1 MTEKFGSLVHFFC
14 PKSICWILI
23 LLASAVGC
31 SNSEPRFELKGEVTL
46 DGVPLEN
53 ATLILTPK
61 GKGQA
66 VAANIVDGKFQVPEN
81 LGPTLGDYHARI
93 NPLDGNDDP
102 ESFIANARSGKKKQL
117 IPKEYQSDGK
127 LTVSVKGTPDEAFQ
141 LELKSSAQHATT
153 P

>member
-1 MTEKFGSLVHFFC
+1 MIVKFGSLIQFLC
-14 PKSICWILI
+14 PTSTCWMLI
-23 LLASAVGC
+23 LLASVIGC
-31 SNSEPRFELKGEVTL
+31 SNTEPRFELNGEVTL

-81 LGPTLGDYHARI
+81 LGPTRGEYDVRI

-102 ESFIANARSGKKKQL
+102 ESFVANARSGKKKQL

-127 LTVSVKGTPDEAFQ
+127 LTVSVMGTPGESFQ
-141 LELKSSAQHATT
+141 LELKSPTQRTTT